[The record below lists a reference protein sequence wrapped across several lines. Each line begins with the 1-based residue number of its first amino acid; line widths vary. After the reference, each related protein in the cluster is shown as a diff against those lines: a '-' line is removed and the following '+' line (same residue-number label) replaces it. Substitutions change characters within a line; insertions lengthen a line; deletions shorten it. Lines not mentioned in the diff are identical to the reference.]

1 MQIRIA
7 TAADAPV
14 LARMRFAFR
23 DSMGQAVDAE
33 AEFVARCGAWMA
45 ERLRSGTAWRCWV
58 AEDGGEIR
66 GQLWLQLIEKVPN
79 PGPELECHAYI
90 TNVFVDPEA
99 RGQGAGEQL
108 MAVAVSSCR
117 DEGVDSIVLWPT
129 ERSRTLYARHGFEVP
144 DDMMELVLDSGRQVH

>member
-1 MQIRIA
+1 
-7 TAADAPV
+7 
-14 LARMRFAFR
+14 
-23 DSMGQAVDAE
+23 
-33 AEFVARCGAWMA
+33 
-45 ERLRSGTAWRCWV
+45 V